1 MIVLEPGKKLYANH
15 VDKYSSEYNKSVG
28 MVIVNKNNP
37 SLWGIRL
44 ALLRDVEVQDG
55 MGNVKTIAGTGVV
68 PIVKNLKITFNE
80 QTTGGIK

>member
-1 MIVLEPGKKLYANH
+1 MLVLEPGKRLYSSH

-44 ALLRDVEVQDG
+44 ALLNEVEVQDG
-55 MGNVKTIAGTGVV
+55 TGNVKTIAGTGVI
-68 PIVKNLKITFNE
+68 PIVKNLKITFDDHTKGE
-80 QTTGGIK
+80 IR